1 MRKIMRQLLPIL
13 FGLVLPLLSAAQQQ
27 VKGRVTDETG
37 APLAGATVTVKG
49 TKIVAQTDV
58 NGNFSLN
65 VPANYS
71 KLEISYVGF
80 SAQTITAG
88 AGETIVA
95 LKEDDTN
102 LNEVVVTGLASSI
115 KRSNAANSV
124 ARIGAKELTG
134 STRPPTIDG
143 AMSGK
148 VAGAQITANTGAPGG
163 GLSIRLRGV
172 STVAGSSEPLYV
184 IDGVIVSNDQFA
196 TGAGTRAFNGATGLN
211 AGSQDQAPNRIS
223 DINPADIESIEVLK
237 GPSASAIYGSRAGA
251 GVIVITTKRGKSGK
265 SRINISQDLGFSKAS
280 KLLGSSDWSPEKIA
294 QYGGIYGGISE
305 EEALELYNAAG
316 GKTWDYEKMIWGNTG
331 FISNTNLNISGG
343 NDRTK
348 FYIAGSF
355 QDETGIQKKTGFTR
369 KSFRVNVDHKYND
382 FIDFKVSSSFINS
395 NSSRSFTG
403 NDNNGVS
410 LSYSI
415 AYIPNFLD
423 IARRPDGSYPTIP
436 GRNQNP
442 MEIVDRAE
450 NKEKTNRFLNSG
462 ELNIALLKREKT
474 TLKLAFRGGVDYLL
488 SEPTTY
494 VPEDLQFMADVA
506 NKGAIR
512 LTNNKALYTY
522 MQAGL
527 NFSTNVGNNIDLT
540 TGLVFLR
547 DDQKT
552 DQSFIQ
558 GEGLLPG
565 QRNPSTALVKLTD
578 NNQTRSSVVAFDA
591 SQEVNWDDK
600 VIGRVG
606 LRADKSTLAGL
617 NFDKYYYY
625 PRAALAVNI
634 ANFGFWKSGIV
645 NQVKPRVAYGEASG
659 FPSIDAV
666 YSNLLGVTYGGSLGS
681 VPPTLL
687 GLSALDPE
695 RAREIEVGL
704 DLGFFNN
711 KISLEATWY
720 NKKVV
725 DFLFPF
731 TLSPGSGVTSFKL
744 YPVGDIVN
752 KGIEIGLNA
761 QIVKNRNVEWSSGV
775 QFWTNK
781 SEVTRLTIPPSFVA
795 GSGFG
800 AFGRK
805 RIQLGK
811 SPTAWWGFDEDG
823 NLIDHKD
830 YQPDFQLSW
839 NNNLR
844 FAKNLEFN
852 MLWHTSQGG
861 HNSSLTRLLKD
872 EGGTTHDWSTV
883 GKSGEPLGVER
894 QDGVIYNYIFDA
906 SYIRLREAGL
916 YYSLPSSI
924 IKGSFREHVQ
934 NIRIG
939 FSAQNLVTITNYY
952 GYDPEVSNF
961 NTGNAGGALTGGVD
975 LSPFPMAKRFFFHLN
990 IGL

>member
-1 MRKIMRQLLPIL
+1 MRKVLGHILPIL
-13 FGLVLPLLSAAQQQ
+13 IGLALPIIAAAQQS
-27 VKGRVTDETG
+27 VKGRVTDAAG
-37 APLAGATVTVKG
+37 VPLAGATVTVKG
-49 TKIVAQTDV
+49 TKITAQTDA
-58 NGNFSLN
+58 NGHFSITL
-65 VPANYS
+65 PAS
-71 KLEISYVGF
+71 SSRLEISYVGY

-88 AGETIVA
+88 SGETIVA
-95 LKEDDTN
+95 LEEDRTN

-196 TGAGTRAFNGATGLN
+196 TGSGTRAFNGATGAN
-211 AGSQDQAPNRIS
+211 AGTQDQAPNRIS

-251 GVIVITTKRGKSGK
+251 GVIVITTRRGKSGK
-265 SRINISQDLGFSKAS
+265 TRINISQDLGFSKAS
-280 KLLGSSDWSPEKIA
+280 NLLGSSDWTPEKIA
-294 QYGGIYGGISE
+294 TYGGAYNMSE
-305 EEALELYNAAG
+305 EVALDLLEQAN
-316 GKTWDYEKMIWGNTG
+316 GKTWDHEKLIWGNTG
-331 FISNTNLNISGG
+331 KILNTNLNLSGG
-343 NDRTK
+343 NDRTR
-348 FYIAGSF
+348 FYVAGSF
-355 QDETGIQKKTGFTR
+355 QDETGIQRKTGFTR
-369 KSFRVNVDHKYND
+369 KSFRVNLDHRFND

-395 NSSRSFTG
+395 NSSRSYTG

-410 LSYSI
+410 LSYSL
-415 AYIPNFLD
+415 AYIPNFID
-423 IARRPDGSYPTIP
+423 ISRRPDGTYPSIP
-436 GRNQNP
+436 GRIQNP

-462 ELNIALLKREKT
+462 ELNISLLKRERS
-474 TLKLAFRGGVDYLL
+474 TLKLALRGGVDYLL

-494 VPEDLQFMADVA
+494 VPEDLAFMAERA

-522 MQAGL
+522 MQSSL
-527 NFSTNVGNNIDLT
+527 NFNTNVGNNVDLT
-540 TGLVFLR
+540 TGLTFLR

-578 NNQTRSSVVAFDA
+578 NQVTRSTVVAFDA

-617 NFDKYYYY
+617 NYDKYYYY
-625 PRAALAVNI
+625 PRAAVAVNI
-634 ANFGFWKSGIV
+634 ANFGFWKSGWI
-645 NQVKPRVAYGEASG
+645 NQVKPRAAYGEASG
-659 FPSIDAV
+659 FPSFDAV
-666 YSNLLGVTYGGSLGS
+666 YSNLVGVTYGGELGS
-681 VPPTLL
+681 VSPILL
-687 GLSALDPE
+687 GQSALEPE
-695 RAREIEVGL
+695 RAREIELGL
-704 DLGFFNN
+704 DLGFLDNRV
-711 KISLEATWY
+711 SLEATWY

-725 DFLFPF
+725 DFLFPY
-731 TLSPGSGVTSFKL
+731 TLSPGSGVSSFKL
-744 YPVGDIVN
+744 FPVGDIVN
-752 KGIEIGLNA
+752 KGIEIGLNVQA
-761 QIVKNRNVEWSSGV
+761 LKRKQLEWSTGI

-805 RIQLGK
+805 RIQLGS
-811 SPTAWWGFDEDG
+811 SPTAWWGFNEDG
-823 NLIDHKD
+823 ELISHKD

-844 FAKNLEFN
+844 IAKHFEFN
-852 MLWHTSQGG
+852 MMWHTSQGG
-861 HNSSLTRLLKD
+861 YNSSLTRLLKD
-872 EGGTTHDWSTV
+872 EGGTTEDWSNAGKTGDPV
-883 GKSGEPLGVER
+883 GIER

-916 YYSLPSSI
+916 YYNVPKNFI
-924 IKGSFREHVQ
+924 TGAFKEHVQ
-934 NIRIG
+934 NIRVG
-939 FSAQNLVTITNYY
+939 LSAQNLLTFTNYY